1 MKQRIIDELKRI
13 EQSYGVKIVYAVE
26 SGSRAWGFPSQDSDY
41 DVRFIYVPKKEWY
54 FSIEQERDV
63 IEEPIHDLLDI
74 SGWELRK
81 TLRLFKKSNP
91 PLLEWLSS
99 DIVYYEAFTTAEQ
112 LRKLRTEAFKPEAS
126 VYHYINMARRNV
138 KDYLQGQE
146 VKIKKYFYVLRP
158 ILACQWIE
166 KHGTIPPMDFTVLM
180 NELVAEPE
188 LKAEMETLLERKR
201 RGEEL
206 DLEAR
211 IDVIHQFIEM
221 EIERIMEAAKEL
233 KAEKKDMTSELNR
246 LLLNTVEEVWKDGG
260 S

>member
-146 VKIKKYFYVLRP
+146 VKIKSTSTFFTYFTK
-158 ILACQWIE
+158 QWIE

-188 LKAEMETLLERKR
+188 LKAEMETLLDRKR

-211 IDVIHQFIEM
+211 IDVIHQFIET

>member
-1 MKQRIIDELKRI
+1 
-13 EQSYGVKIVYAVE
+13 
-26 SGSRAWGFPSQDSDY
+26 
-41 DVRFIYVPKKEWY
+41 
-54 FSIEQERDV
+54 
-63 IEEPIHDLLDI
+63 
-74 SGWELRK
+74 
-81 TLRLFKKSNP
+81 
-91 PLLEWLSS
+91 
-99 DIVYYEAFTTAEQ
+99 
-112 LRKLRTEAFKPEAS
+112 
-126 VYHYINMARRNV
+126 
-138 KDYLQGQE
+138 
-146 VKIKKYFYVLRP
+146 
-158 ILACQWIE
+158 
-166 KHGTIPPMDFTVLM
+166 M

-211 IDVIHQFIEM
+211 INVIHQFIET

>member
-1 MKQRIIDELKRI
+1 
-13 EQSYGVKIVYAVE
+13 
-26 SGSRAWGFPSQDSDY
+26 
-41 DVRFIYVPKKEWY
+41 
-54 FSIEQERDV
+54 
-63 IEEPIHDLLDI
+63 
-74 SGWELRK
+74 
-81 TLRLFKKSNP
+81 
-91 PLLEWLSS
+91 
-99 DIVYYEAFTTAEQ
+99 
-112 LRKLRTEAFKPEAS
+112 
-126 VYHYINMARRNV
+126 
-138 KDYLQGQE
+138 
-146 VKIKKYFYVLRP
+146 
-158 ILACQWIE
+158 
-166 KHGTIPPMDFTVLM
+166 MDFTVLM

-211 IDVIHQFIEM
+211 IDVIHQFIET

>member
-1 MKQRIIDELKRI
+1 M
-13 EQSYGVKIVYAVE
+13 
-26 SGSRAWGFPSQDSDY
+26 
-41 DVRFIYVPKKEWY
+41 
-54 FSIEQERDV
+54 
-63 IEEPIHDLLDI
+63 
-74 SGWELRK
+74 
-81 TLRLFKKSNP
+81 
-91 PLLEWLSS
+91 
-99 DIVYYEAFTTAEQ
+99 YYEAFTTAEQ

-211 IDVIHQFIEM
+211 IDVIHQFIET

-233 KAEKKDMTSELNR
+233 KAEKKDMTPELNR